1 MRKEERQRKT
11 HKQEKKKKKK
21 KNIPKKCFI
30 MGGDGGSLPQRVDLV
45 RMKNKK
51 LKENSGSL
59 GYEKN
64 TLVTINHN
72 KINKREIKDYFLSH
86 CALSQVGKIGSRQ
99 RVNTCICAA
108 GTEILKEPFF
118 CCRLG
123 YLYNKEHIFKL
134 ILFKKQN
141 KKKRKKDIYEK
152 FAHIDSLKD
161 LVLCKNKLNEERK
174 LICLISNEIIS
185 STAGA
190 VCLFSCGCI
199 FSKKVFNRVTI
210 AQENSCIIC
219 DKKYKPSDVVE
230 IGIDDEAVLEEKR
243 EFIKKRK
250 MEKKKSALTDQKEA
264 PGQGKDKKD
273 DTR

>member
-1 MRKEERQRKT
+1 
-11 HKQEKKKKKK
+11 
-21 KNIPKKCFI
+21 

-86 CALSQVGKIGSRQ
+86 CALSQ
-99 RVNTCICAA
+99 
-108 GTEILKEPFF
+108 EILKEPFF